1 MGIFYG
7 REKERNVLELAYK
20 SKKPEFIALFGRRR
34 VGKTYLV
41 RNVFMQKKDAVFF
54 YVTGTKDGNITHQIQ
69 NFTEEIGTA
78 FIRSGVRLETKANW
92 RDTFRILTDHIEA
105 SPKKKIVLFFDEFPW
120 MVTKKSGLLQTLEY
134 YWNHHWSRDPRIKLI
149 ICGSSSGWIL
159 KNIVNNIGGL
169 YNRVTQRIHLE
180 PLNLHQTKGY
190 LARRNIRLSN
200 KQITHFYMVLG
211 GIPHYL
217 DQIRAGISA
226 MQAIEELA
234 FKKNSFLI
242 TEFKNL
248 YATLFGV
255 ANGHIELAR
264 IIAQHHYGI
273 GQEELANASAN
284 ITSGGALSKRLED
297 LVEAGFIE
305 RFKPFQHRRRGVSYK
320 MIDEYSL
327 FYFRWLEPIK
337 DTLLEKGMR
346 KGYWEAIQKSPA
358 WQSWAGYAFESICYR
373 HISQI
378 SLALKLSPTA
388 VPYTW
393 KYVSIKGS
401 KEDGA
406 QIDLLFD
413 RDDDA
418 ITIIEDKFTEKPFII
433 EKSYAER
440 LKRKID
446 VFKEKTN
453 TAKQIFLAFVSAS
466 GLKKTIYSE
475 EMVSGIVT
483 LDDLFKKE

>member
-7 REKERNVLELAYK
+7 REKEREVLELAYK
-20 SKKPEFIALFGRRR
+20 SKNPEFIALFGRRR
-34 VGKTYLV
+34 VGKTYLA
-41 RNVFMQKKDAVFF
+41 RNVFTGKKEAVFF
-54 YVTGTKDGNITHQIQ
+54 NSTGTKKGKIKEQIL
-69 NFTEEIGTA
+69 NFTEQIGTA
-78 FIRSGVRLETKANW
+78 FIRKGVLLEPKKNW
-92 RDTFRILTDHIEA
+92 RDTFRLLTDYIEA

-134 YWNHHWSRDPRIKLI
+134 YWNQHWSTDPRIKLI
-149 ICGSSSGWIL
+149 ICGSASGWIL
-159 KNIVNNIGGL
+159 ENIVNNVDGL
-169 YNRVTQRIHLE
+169 YNRVTQRVHLE
-180 PLNLHQTKGY
+180 PLNLYQTKGY
-190 LARRNIRLSN
+190 LTKLNIKLSN
-200 KQITHFYMVLG
+200 KQITHLYMVLG

-217 DQIRAGISA
+217 NQIKPGMSA
-226 MQAIEELA
+226 MQAIEALA

-255 ANGHIELAR
+255 SKGHIEIAR

-273 GQEELANASAN
+273 GQEELANAAAY
-284 ITSGGALSKRLED
+284 ITSGGGLTKRLED

-305 RFKPFQHRRRGVSYK
+305 RFKPFQHKKKGTSYK

-327 FYFRWLEPIK
+327 FYFHWLEPLK

-346 KGYWEAIQKSPA
+346 KGYWEIIQKSPS
-358 WQSWAGYAFESICYR
+358 WQSWAGYAFESICYK

-378 SLALKLSPTA
+378 SIALNLSPTA
-388 VPYTW
+388 IPYTW
-393 KYVSIKGS
+393 KYASTKGS

-418 ITIIEDKFTEKPFII
+418 ITIVVDKYTESPFII
-433 EKSYAER
+433 DKSYAEK
-440 LKRKID
+440 LKRKIE
-446 VFKEKTN
+446 VFREKTK
-453 TAKQIFLAFVSAS
+453 TTKQIFLAFVSAS

-475 EMVSGIVT
+475 DMVSAVVT